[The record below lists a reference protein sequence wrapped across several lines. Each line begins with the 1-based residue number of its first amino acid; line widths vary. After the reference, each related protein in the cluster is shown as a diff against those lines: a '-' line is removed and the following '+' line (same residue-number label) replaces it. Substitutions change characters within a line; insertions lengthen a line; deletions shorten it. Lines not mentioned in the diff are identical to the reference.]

1 MRRLIGCALVGALGI
16 GLALPADP
24 PQPAE
29 TKDSFDTILKE
40 LICRIG
46 ELGDQLAKVTDEK
59 TAKDAKKK
67 LEETVAKMTALT
79 ERANKLKKDPEE
91 AKKYDEKK
99 LEEKYKIELEA
110 ATKKFSTEKDR
121 LKEQPYGKE
130 VLAVLKSKEKAPA
143 PQSPVVPVAPP
154 AKE

>member
-1 MRRLIGCALVGALGI
+1 MT
-16 GLALPADP
+16 LAADP
-24 PQPAE
+24 PKPAETKQEQPKHAE
-29 TKDSFDTILKE
+29 TKDSFDSLLKE
-40 LICRIG
+40 LIGRIG

-59 TAKDAKKK
+59 TAKDSKKK
-67 LEETVAKMTALT
+67 LEETVTKMTALT

-99 LEEKYKIELEA
+99 LEEKYKTELEA
-110 ATKKFSTEKDR
+110 ATKKFSTEIER
-121 LKEQPYGKE
+121 LKGQPYGKE
-130 VLAVLKSKEKAPA
+130 ALAVLKSKEKAPA